1 MKHSPRLR
9 YFLAA
14 ALAVIAGAS
23 LRLFGYGSGLPYFL
37 VKYGGSVIWGAMV
50 FFVVAF
56 VLGRRDVRLIALAA
70 IVAAVASEFF
80 RLYHTPDLDAFRL
93 TLAGQLL
100 LGRIFSWWNIL
111 AYAVGIGLAAVA
123 DICLS
128 RLTVIKVGSR

>member
-50 FFVVAF
+50 FFAVAF
-56 VLGRRDVRLIALAA
+56 VLGKRDIRVPVLAA
-70 IVAAVASEFF
+70 LLVAAASEFF

-100 LGRIFSWWNIL
+100 LGRIFSLWNIL
-111 AYAVGIGLAAVA
+111 AYAIGIGVAAVME
-123 DICLS
+123 IWLS

>member
-14 ALAVIAGAS
+14 AVAVIAGAS
-23 LRLFGYGSGLPYFL
+23 LRLFGYGSGLPYVL

-56 VLGRRDVRLIALAA
+56 VLGRRDVRLVALAA

-100 LGRIFSWWNIL
+100 LGRIFSLWNIL
-111 AYAVGIGLAAVA
+111 AYAIGIGLAAVME
-123 DICLS
+123 IWLS
-128 RLTVIKVGSR
+128 RLTVIKAGSQ

>member
-50 FFVVAF
+50 FFAVAF
-56 VLGRRDVRLIALAA
+56 VLGKRDIRVPVLAA
-70 IVAAVASEFF
+70 LVVAAASEFF

-100 LGRIFSWWNIL
+100 LGRIFSLWNIL
-111 AYAVGIGLAAVA
+111 AYAIGIGVAAVME
-123 DICLS
+123 IWLS
-128 RLTVIKVGSR
+128 RLTVIKAGSR

>member
-9 YFLAA
+9 YLLAA
-14 ALAVIAGAS
+14 ALAVIVGAS

-56 VLGRRDVRLIALAA
+56 VLGRRDVRLLAL
-70 IVAAVASEFF
+70 VAVVVAVASEFF

-111 AYAVGIGLAAVA
+111 AYAAGIGLAAFFEWRFT
-123 DICLS
+123 
-128 RLTVIKVGSR
+128 RLDRDQ

>member
-9 YFLAA
+9 YLLAA
-14 ALAVIAGAS
+14 ALAIIVGAS

-56 VLGRRDVRLIALAA
+56 VLGRREVRLLAL
-70 IVAAVASEFF
+70 VAVVVAVASEFF

-111 AYAVGIGLAAVA
+111 AYAAGIGLAAFFEWRFT
-123 DICLS
+123 
-128 RLTVIKVGSR
+128 RLDRDQ